1 MGPYRQQF
9 RTRLIAPI
17 LCVSKKQSDVVAT
30 RVSTQ
35 EEGVRMQSEIRFARP
50 LILTIAGISLLWPGA
65 AFADQLD
72 TGDTAWI
79 ITATALVLFMNIPG
93 LAMFYGG
100 LVRSKNVLSLF
111 VQCFAITALVTVL
124 WAVYGYSMA
133 FDSTGMAAGKT
144 GLSAFVGGFGKAFL
158 SGVGPDTV
166 SGTIPEVLFFVF
178 QLTFAI
184 ITPALMVGAFAERMK
199 FSAVMLFTA
208 LWVTVVYFPV
218 AHMVWGGEGSYFG
231 DMGVFDFAGG
241 IVVHITAGFSALAT
255 CILVGKRSGYPES
268 LSPPHNIPMTMAGTA
283 MLWVGWFGFNGGSAL
298 AANGQAA
305 MAVVVTQISPCLA
318 ALTWITIEWK
328 RFGKPTAV
336 GLATGAIA
344 GLAAI
349 TPASGNVGPI
359 GAFVIGIASGGICY
373 WAAVV
378 LKNKLGYDDSL
389 DVVGVHG
396 VGGLIGTIL
405 VAIFASA
412 SFGGS
417 EAGLDIGN
425 QLKVQLFAAI
435 AVLVYSV
442 ALSYVLLKI
451 VDAIVGLRVE
461 GGEET
466 TGLDLSSHGEAGYQ
480 S

>member
-1 MGPYRQQF
+1 MSFGIRS
-9 RTRLIAPI
+9 IVPI
-17 LCVSKKQSDVVAT
+17 LLAAA
-30 RVSTQ
+30 
-35 EEGVRMQSEIRFARP
+35 GLG
-50 LILTIAGISLLWPGA
+50 LISPQA

-79 ITATALVLFMNIPG
+79 ITATALVLFMTIPG
-93 LAMFYGG
+93 LAMFYAG

-111 VQCFAITALVTVL
+111 MQCFGITALVTAL
-124 WAVYGYSMA
+124 WTIYGYSLA
-133 FDSTGMAAGKT
+133 FDTTGMTAGET
-144 GLSAFVGGFGKAFL
+144 GLPAFVGGLSKAFL
-158 SGVGPDTV
+158 SGVTPDSL
-166 SGTIPEVLFFVF
+166 SGTIPELIFFAF

-199 FSAVMLFTA
+199 FSAVLLFTA

-241 IVVHITAGFSALAT
+241 IVVHITAGFSALAA
-255 CILVGKRSGYPES
+255 CIVLGKRSGYPQT
-268 LSPPHNIPMTMAGTA
+268 LSPPHNIPMTLAGTA

-318 ALTWITIEWK
+318 ALTWIAIEW
-328 RFGKPTAV
+328 RRHGKPTAV
-336 GLATGAIA
+336 GFATGAIA

-349 TPASGNVGPI
+349 TPASGTVGPF
-359 GAFVIGIASGGICY
+359 GAFVIGIASGLICY
-373 WAAVV
+373 YAAVV
-378 LKNKLGYDDSL
+378 FKNKMGYDDSL

-396 VGGLIGTIL
+396 VGGFVGIVL
-405 VAIFASA
+405 VSVFASS

-425 QLKVQLFAAI
+425 QLKVQLFAGI
-435 AVLVYSV
+435 ATVIYSIV
-442 ALSYVLLKI
+442 ISYVLLKI
-451 VDAIVGLRVE
+451 VDAIVGLRVTDDQE
-461 GGEET
+461 SI
-466 TGLDLSSHGEAGYQ
+466 GLDLSSHNESGYT